1 MKKYFTIILFIAILC
16 GWSICSSAQTAEKSS
31 VEWGD
36 VVHLGKGTVV
46 KKIKG
51 IKNGKLYL
59 SNTDAHM
66 LTNGDFF
73 SVVDIKNMKNIYEKK
88 MDFPIDRKSNMEI
101 FTVQQKIWLKVSC
114 KEKKKQLIKLYEI
127 DALGDLTGKEV
138 TLAEVDESN
147 AVPFD
152 SSIIVS
158 EDTTKIALIIN
169 LNGYYEDENFIV
181 KVFDIDMKLLWE
193 QTVKSPYIWSNEI
206 TMKLTNSGE
215 LKVISKRYYE
225 KYDRTKAALS
235 KYYTPKIEE
244 IKKGKMTYNFFYN
257 TYSDGHIEEFV
268 IDLGDKFAAS
278 LHEDIHPD
286 NGNIIL
292 TGLYGLDNSMTVNG
306 FYFIEME
313 KGSNKIIN
321 KFMNIIN
328 TSEIKNISKELVE
341 KKGIKEIL
349 NIKKVFFKKD
359 GTMLFLT
366 EYATS
371 LTKRSSYNSHQ
382 FGYGC
387 VLFNVT
393 TTGKI
398 NWSASIPL
406 YQLSIIPLAG
416 SIARFKNDNVYLI
429 YNDNREN
436 LDKPIASNPKKLGNY
451 GTMVE
456 AKIDGN
462 GGITRKIIN
471 KEQPD
476 GTTSSPMLNIP
487 LSEDEIIIL
496 GSTYKRGNTS
506 DVKIGRIKLVDW

>member
-1 MKKYFTIILFIAILC
+1 
-16 GWSICSSAQTAEKSS
+16 
-31 VEWGD
+31 
-36 VVHLGKGTVV
+36 
-46 KKIKG
+46 
-51 IKNGKLYL
+51 
-59 SNTDAHM
+59 
-66 LTNGDFF
+66 
-73 SVVDIKNMKNIYEKK
+73 
-88 MDFPIDRKSNMEI
+88 
-101 FTVQQKIWLKVSC
+101 
-114 KEKKKQLIKLYEI
+114 
-127 DALGDLTGKEV
+127 
-138 TLAEVDESN
+138 
-147 AVPFD
+147 
-152 SSIIVS
+152 
-158 EDTTKIALIIN
+158 
-169 LNGYYEDENFIV
+169 
-181 KVFDIDMKLLWE
+181 
-193 QTVKSPYIWSNEI
+193 
-206 TMKLTNSGE
+206 
-215 LKVISKRYYE
+215 
-225 KYDRTKAALS
+225 
-235 KYYTPKIEE
+235 
-244 IKKGKMTYNFFYN
+244 
-257 TYSDGHIEEFV
+257 
-268 IDLGDKFAAS
+268 
-278 LHEDIHPD
+278 
-286 NGNIIL
+286 
-292 TGLYGLDNSMTVNG
+292 
-306 FYFIEME
+306 
-313 KGSNKIIN
+313 
-321 KFMNIIN
+321 
-328 TSEIKNISKELVE
+328 
-341 KKGIKEIL
+341 
-349 NIKKVFFKKD
+349 
-359 GTMLFLT
+359 MLFLT